1 MLVRNHMRFTTH
13 SIGLAVLLALVLGHE
28 SIAVHAA
35 AHEPGEMTE
44 CDLCIAYGD
53 ASETLDTYQEHGVPP
68 VVDTNVLLV
77 GMVWH
82 TPRSVTIVHQ
92 RGPPAVL

>member
-1 MLVRNHMRFTTH
+1 MRFATH
-13 SIGLAVLLALVLGHE
+13 SIGLAILLALFLGHA

-35 AHEPGEMTE
+35 AHESGEMAE

-53 ASETLDTYQEHGVPP
+53 ASETLDTYQEHDVLP

-82 TPRSVTIVHQ
+82 TPRPVIIVHQ